1 LTEVPLSGFK
11 EINMLLETR
20 YAEMI
25 TRYVESARNAGRPHL
40 VVELLPLDMCL
51 QPDQVNAFATLDDA
65 FDYLDA
71 KMGYR
76 DLPGS
81 GLEHPIYYQHADQF
95 LKALKQA
102 NPLTINNNSMNL
114 NNLENLKSEM
124 KSLGFSKEL
133 QEKMEENMKNNLPE
147 FILKDQVAGQKGQ
160 IDINLYFK
168 QSGQS
173 ENYYLNKYDVALN
186 EGKALEAGQKYLVI
200 SPSETP
206 GKNNVFKRENVAEAI
221 EVFKK
226 HTGNAE
232 LAVGKDA
239 AHKTKLASMEEGKI
253 NYVDK
258 EFGRTFRNPPLP
270 QTIWVERGKGFT
282 ASQSVNLIEGRAVY
296 REDMLTQGGLPYK
309 AWMKLDLDGPRDRH
323 MNFNMNQYH
332 DPSYGFNLKEVLD
345 KFNIKEL
352 EMPKEREKLEAQLK
366 NGDRPFITVEK
377 NGEQVKLQVEAV
389 PRYSQLNMFAANG
402 RPEKREQFLKGSS
415 LDQDITRSKGK
426 EKGVSASQGL
436 GI

>member
-1 LTEVPLSGFK
+1 
-11 EINMLLETR
+11 MLLETK

-25 TRYVESARNAGRPHL
+25 IRYVESAQDAGRPHL
-40 VVELLPLDMCL
+40 VVEPLPLDMCL
-51 QPDQVNAFATLDDA
+51 QPHQVSSFASIDDA
-65 FDYLDA
+65 MDYLDA
-71 KMGYR
+71 KMGHR

-81 GLEHPIYYQHADQF
+81 FQEYPIYYQHAEQF
-95 LKALKQA
+95 LIALKQA
-102 NPLTINNNSMNL
+102 NTLTIKHSNMNL

-147 FILKDQVAGQKGQ
+147 FILKDQLAGQKGQ

-352 EMPKEREKLEAQLK
+352 ENPKESEKLEAQLK
-366 NGDRPFITVEK
+366 NGDRPVVTVEK
-377 NGEQVKLQVEAV
+377 NGEQVKLHIEAM
-389 PRYSQLNMFAANG
+389 PRYSQLNMFALG
-402 RPEKREQFLKGSS
+402 GKPEKREQFLK
-415 LDQDITRSKGK
+415 
-426 EKGVSASQGL
+426 
-436 GI
+436 

>member
-1 LTEVPLSGFK
+1 MWLETNHAAA
-11 EINMLLETR
+11 IIRLLENAKR
-20 YAEMI
+20 IGKIHVVFEMQP
-25 TRYVESARNAGRPHL
+25 ANMG
-40 VVELLPLDMCL
+40 L
-51 QPDQVNAFATLDDA
+51 QPHQISTFKTLDEAIDE
-65 FDYLDA
+65 FEKKEGLGYLP
-71 KMGYR
+71 GR
-76 DLPGS
+76 GEDLPVFYR
-81 GLEHPIYYQHADQF
+81 EADQLIQE
-95 LKALKQA
+95 LKTA
-102 NPLTINNNSMNL
+102 NQLTNNVNSMNL

-124 KSLGFSKEL
+124 KALGFSTAL
-133 QEKMEENMKNNLPE
+133 QEKMEENMKSNLPE
-147 FILKDQVAGQKGQ
+147 FILKDQINGHKGQ
-160 IDINLYFK
+160 IDLNLYFK

-186 EGKALEAGQKYLVI
+186 EGKPLEAGQKYLVI
-200 SPSETP
+200 SPSETA

-239 AHKTKLASMEEGKI
+239 AHKTKLATMEEGKI

-296 REDMLTQGGLPYK
+296 REDMLTQGGLPYT

-352 EMPKEREKLEAQLK
+352 ENPKEREKLEAQLK
-366 NGDRPFITVEK
+366 NGDRPSITVEK

-402 RPEKREQFLKGSS
+402 RAEKREQFLKEPS
-415 LDQDITRSKGK
+415 LNKAVTKSKGK
-426 EKGVSASQGL
+426 EVSASQGL

>member
-1 LTEVPLSGFK
+1 
-11 EINMLLETR
+11 MWLETR
-20 YAEMI
+20 YAAVIIRLLEHAI
-25 TRYVESARNAGRPHL
+25 SAGKDH
-40 VVELLPLDMCL
+40 VVFEL
-51 QPDQVNAFATLDDA
+51 QPTNMDLQPHQIAVFSTINEAMDALDEREGI
-65 FDYLDA
+65 
-71 KMGYR
+71 GY
-76 DLPGS
+76 LPGH
-81 GLEHPIYYQHADQF
+81 GEGFPVYYRKADQ
-95 LKALKQA
+95 LIEELKQA
-102 NPLTINNNSMNL
+102 NQLTIKTRSMNL

-133 QEKMEENMKNNLPE
+133 QEKMEENMKANLPE
-147 FILKDQVAGQKGQ
+147 FVLKDQVNGHKGQ
-160 IDINLYFK
+160 IDLNLYFK

-186 EGKALEAGQKYLVI
+186 EGKPLETGQKYLVI

-239 AHKTKLASMEEGKI
+239 AHKTKLASMEDGKI

-345 KFNIKEL
+345 KFSIREL
-352 EMPKEREKLEAQLK
+352 ENPKEREKLEAQLK
-366 NGDRPFITVEK
+366 NGDRPVITVEK

-402 RPEKREQFLKGSS
+402 RAEKREQFLKEPA
-415 LDQDITRSKGK
+415 LNKAVEKSKGK
-426 EKGVSASQGL
+426 AVSASQGL
-436 GI
+436 GV

>member
-1 LTEVPLSGFK
+1 
-11 EINMLLETR
+11 MLLETR
-20 YAEMI
+20 YAETI
-25 TRYVESARNAGRPHL
+25 AHIVENARDAGLPHV
-40 VVELLPLDMCL
+40 VVELLPSAMCL
-51 QPDQVNAFATLDDA
+51 QPYQVNSFASIDEALDD
-65 FDYLDA
+65 LDA
-71 KMGYR
+71 KMGCR
-76 DLPGS
+76 ELPGS
-81 GLEHPIYYQHADQF
+81 SLGHPIYYQHADDF
-95 LKALKQA
+95 LEALRQA
-102 NPLTINNNSMNL
+102 NPLTKNNNSMNL
-114 NNLENLKSEM
+114 NNLENLKNEM

-160 IDINLYFK
+160 IDLNLYFK

-173 ENYYLNKYDVALN
+173 ANYYLNKYDVALN
-186 EGKALEAGQKYLVI
+186 EARPLEAGQKYLVI

-206 GKNNVFKRENVAEAI
+206 GKNNVWKRENVAEAI

-239 AHKTKLASMEEGKI
+239 AHKTRLVSMEAGKI
-253 NYVDK
+253 NYMDK

-282 ASQSVNLIEGRAVY
+282 ASQSINLIEGRAVY
-296 REDMLTQGGLPYK
+296 REDMLTQGGHPYK
-309 AWMKLDLDGPRDRH
+309 AWMKLDLDGPRDRY

-352 EMPKEREKLEAQLK
+352 DDPKERAKLEAQLK
-366 NGDRPFITVEK
+366 NGDRPFITVDK

-389 PRYSQLNMFAANG
+389 PRYSQLNMFALSG
-402 RPEKREQFLKGSS
+402 KPEKREQFLKEPS
-415 LDQDITRSKGK
+415 INKEVIKSKGK
-426 EKGVSASQGL
+426 EVSASQGL
-436 GI
+436 GV

>member
-1 LTEVPLSGFK
+1 
-11 EINMLLETR
+11 
-20 YAEMI
+20 
-25 TRYVESARNAGRPHL
+25 
-40 VVELLPLDMCL
+40 
-51 QPDQVNAFATLDDA
+51 
-65 FDYLDA
+65 
-71 KMGYR
+71 
-76 DLPGS
+76 
-81 GLEHPIYYQHADQF
+81 
-95 LKALKQA
+95 
-102 NPLTINNNSMNL
+102 MNL

-124 KSLGFSKEL
+124 QNLGFKKEL
-133 QEKMEENMKNNLPE
+133 VEKMEQNMKANVPE
-147 FILKDQVAGQKGQ
+147 FTLKDQVAGHKGQ
-160 IDINLYFK
+160 VDMNLYFK

-173 ENYYLNKYDVALN
+173 ENYYLNKYDVSLN
-186 EGKALEAGQKYLVI
+186 EGKPLEPGQQYLVI

-206 GKNNVFKRENVAEAI
+206 GKNNVWKRENVAEAI

-239 AHKTKLASMEEGKI
+239 AHKTKLATMEEGKI

-258 EFGRTFRNPPLP
+258 DFGRTFRNPPLP

-282 ASQSVNLIEGRAVY
+282 ASQSINLIEGRAVY

-352 EMPKEREKLEAQLK
+352 ETPKEREKLEAQLK
-366 NGDRPFITVEK
+366 NGDRPTITVEK
-377 NGEQVKLQVEAV
+377 NGEQVKLHVEAV

-402 RPEKREQFLKGSS
+402 RPEKREQFLKEAS
-415 LDQDITRSKGK
+415 QNKVISKANSK
-426 EKGVSASQGL
+426 EKGHSASQGM

>member
-1 LTEVPLSGFK
+1 
-11 EINMLLETR
+11 MLETK
-20 YAEMI
+20 YAETI
-25 TRYVESARNAGRPHL
+25 IRSVENARDAGQPHL
-40 VVELLPLDMCL
+40 VVELLPTEMCL
-51 QPDQVNAFATLDDA
+51 RPDQVNSFATIDDA

-71 KMGYR
+71 KVGYR

-81 GLEHPIYYQHADQF
+81 GPGHPIYHQPADEF

-102 NPLTINNNSMNL
+102 NPLTIKNNSMNL
-114 NNLENLKSEM
+114 NNLENLKKEM
-124 KSLGFSKEL
+124 KNLGFSKEL

-147 FILKDQVAGQKGQ
+147 FILKDQVAGHKGQ
-160 IDINLYFK
+160 VDINIYFK

-173 ENYYLNKYDVALN
+173 ENYYLNKYDLALN
-186 EGKALEAGQKYLVI
+186 EGKPLEPGQKYLVI
-200 SPSETP
+200 SPSETA
-206 GKNNVFKRENVAEAI
+206 GKNNVWKRESVAEAI
-221 EVFKK
+221 EIFKK
-226 HTGNAE
+226 QPGNAE

-239 AHKTKLASMEEGKI
+239 AHKEKLASMEDGKI
-253 NYVDK
+253 NYVEKD
-258 EFGRTFRNPPLP
+258 FGRIFRNPPLP

-323 MNFNMNQYH
+323 MNFNMSQYH

-352 EMPKEREKLEAQLK
+352 ENPKEREKLEAQLK
-366 NGDRPFITVEK
+366 NGDRPTITVEK
-377 NGEQVKLQVEAV
+377 NGEQLKLHVEAV

-402 RPEKREQFLKGSS
+402 RPEKREQFLKEPSVNKEV
-415 LDQDITRSKGK
+415 TKSKGK
-426 EKGVSASQGL
+426 EVSAAQGL
-436 GI
+436 GV

>member
-1 LTEVPLSGFK
+1 
-11 EINMLLETR
+11 
-20 YAEMI
+20 
-25 TRYVESARNAGRPHL
+25 
-40 VVELLPLDMCL
+40 
-51 QPDQVNAFATLDDA
+51 
-65 FDYLDA
+65 
-71 KMGYR
+71 
-76 DLPGS
+76 
-81 GLEHPIYYQHADQF
+81 
-95 LKALKQA
+95 
-102 NPLTINNNSMNL
+102 MNL
-114 NNLENLKSEM
+114 NNLENLKTEM
-124 KSLGFSKEL
+124 KNLGFSKEL
-133 QEKMEENMKNNLPE
+133 QEKMEEHMKSDLPE
-147 FILKDQVAGQKGQ
+147 FVLKEQINGHKGQ
-160 IDINLYFK
+160 IDLNLYFK

-200 SPSETP
+200 SPSETA
-206 GKNNVFKRENVAEAI
+206 GKNNVYKRENVAEAI

-258 EFGRTFRNPPLP
+258 EFGRIFRNPPLP

-282 ASQSVNLIEGRAVY
+282 ASQAVNLIEGRAVY

-352 EMPKEREKLEAQLK
+352 DTPKEREKLEAQLK
-366 NGDRPFITVEK
+366 NGDRPMITVEK
-377 NGEQVKLQVEAV
+377 NGELVKLYVEAV
-389 PRYSQLNMFAANG
+389 PRYSQLNMYAPSG
-402 RPEKREQFLKGSS
+402 RPEKREQFLKGATVNKEVT
-415 LDQDITRSKGK
+415 QSKGK
-426 EKGVSASQGL
+426 EVSATMGL
-436 GI
+436 GV

>member
-1 LTEVPLSGFK
+1 MSL
-11 EINMLLETR
+11 EIR
-20 YAEMI
+20 YAESI
-25 TRYVESARNAGRPHL
+25 ILLIENARYTGHPYV
-40 VVELLPLDMCL
+40 VVELQPADMCL
-51 QPDQVNAFATLDDA
+51 QPHQVNSFATIDEAIDDLDSK
-65 FDYLDA
+65 L
-71 KMGYR
+71 GSR

-81 GLEHPIYYQHADQF
+81 GPEHPVYYQHADDF
-95 LKALKQA
+95 LKALRRA
-102 NPLTINNNSMNL
+102 NPLTINYNSMNL

-160 IDINLYFK
+160 IDLNLYFK

-186 EGKALEAGQKYLVI
+186 EGKPLEAGQKYLVI

-206 GKNNVFKRENVAEAI
+206 GKNNVWKKENVAEAI

-239 AHKTKLASMEEGKI
+239 AHKTKLASMEDGKV

-282 ASQSVNLIEGRAVY
+282 ASQSINLIEGRAVY

-352 EMPKEREKLEAQLK
+352 ESPKEREKLEAQLK

-377 NGEQVKLQVEAV
+377 NGEQLKLQVEAV

-402 RPEKREQFLKGSS
+402 RPEKREQFLKEPS
-415 LDQDITRSKGK
+415 LNKVVTKSKGK
-426 EKGVSASQGL
+426 EVSASQGL
-436 GI
+436 SV

>member
-1 LTEVPLSGFK
+1 MS
-11 EINMLLETR
+11 LETS
-20 YAEMI
+20 YAETI
-25 TRYVESARNAGRPHL
+25 IRLVENARDNGYPHL
-40 VVELLPLDMCL
+40 VVELQPTEMCL
-51 QPDQVNAFATLDDA
+51 QPNQVSSFSTIDEAMDD
-65 FDYLDA
+65 LDA
-71 KMGYR
+71 KLGHR

-81 GLEHPIYYQHADQF
+81 GPEYSIYYQHADEF
-95 LKALKQA
+95 LKDLKQS
-102 NPLTINNNSMNL
+102 NLLTIKHSIMNL
-114 NNLENLKSEM
+114 NNLENLKTEM
-124 KSLGFSKEL
+124 KNLGFSKEL
-133 QEKMEENMKNNLPE
+133 QEKMEEHMKSDLPE
-147 FILKDQVAGQKGQ
+147 FVLKEQITGHKGQ
-160 IDINLYFK
+160 IDLNLYFK

-186 EGKALEAGQKYLVI
+186 EGKALEAGQKYLII
-200 SPSETP
+200 SPSETA
-206 GKNNVFKRENVAEAI
+206 GKNNVYKRENVAEAI

-258 EFGRTFRNPPLP
+258 EFGRIFRNPPLP

-282 ASQSVNLIEGRAVY
+282 ASQAVNLIEGRAVY

-352 EMPKEREKLEAQLK
+352 DIPKEREKLETLLK
-366 NGDRPFITVEK
+366 NGDRPVITVEK
-377 NGEQVKLQVEAV
+377 NGEQVKLHIEAV
-389 PRYSQLNMFAANG
+389 PRYSQLNMFALSG
-402 RPEKREQFLKGSS
+402 RPEKREQFLKEPSVNKEV
-415 LDQDITRSKGK
+415 TKSKGK
-426 EKGVSASQGL
+426 EISASQGL
-436 GI
+436 GV

>member
-1 LTEVPLSGFK
+1 
-11 EINMLLETR
+11 
-20 YAEMI
+20 
-25 TRYVESARNAGRPHL
+25 
-40 VVELLPLDMCL
+40 
-51 QPDQVNAFATLDDA
+51 
-65 FDYLDA
+65 
-71 KMGYR
+71 
-76 DLPGS
+76 
-81 GLEHPIYYQHADQF
+81 
-95 LKALKQA
+95 
-102 NPLTINNNSMNL
+102 MNL
-114 NNLENLKSEM
+114 NNLENLKMEM
-124 KSLGFSKEL
+124 KSLGFSTSL
-133 QEKMEENMKNNLPE
+133 AEKMEENMKSNLPE
-147 FILKDQVAGQKGQ
+147 FILKDQVAGHKGQ
-160 IDINLYFK
+160 IDLNLYFK

-186 EGKALEAGQKYLVI
+186 EGKPLEAGQSYLVI
-200 SPSETP
+200 SPSETA

-239 AHKTKLASMEEGKI
+239 AHKTKLATMEEGKI

-258 EFGRTFRNPPLP
+258 EFGRTFRNQPLP

-352 EMPKEREKLEAQLK
+352 ENPKEREKLETSLK
-366 NGDRPFITVEK
+366 NGDRPTITVEK

-402 RPEKREQFLKGSS
+402 RAEKREQFLKEPALDKAVTKSKAKELSS
-415 LDQDITRSKGK
+415 SKGL
-426 EKGVSASQGL
+426 GV
-436 GI
+436 